1 MLKIFYTD
9 GACSGNPGPG
19 GFGVVEFDYGDG
31 KCLCD
36 YFEGAQKPS
45 YFYAHKEDHTT
56 NNRMELEA
64 ILHAF
69 RIADAALIEAEEKKY
84 DVDIII
90 YSDSAYAV
98 NMLNSWIFSWEA
110 NGWRRSKNQPIEN
123 LDLVKTLYNYINK
136 NSFKSQV
143 RVVKCPGHRGVL
155 GNELADALATGDMNR
170 YNKLLEKIS

>member
-19 GFGVVEFDYGDG
+19 GFGVVEFDYGDD
-31 KCLCD
+31 KCLGHH
-36 YFEGAQKPS
+36 FEEPQKPS

-84 DVDIII
+84 DADIVI

-143 RVVKCPGHRGVL
+143 RVVKCPGHKGVW